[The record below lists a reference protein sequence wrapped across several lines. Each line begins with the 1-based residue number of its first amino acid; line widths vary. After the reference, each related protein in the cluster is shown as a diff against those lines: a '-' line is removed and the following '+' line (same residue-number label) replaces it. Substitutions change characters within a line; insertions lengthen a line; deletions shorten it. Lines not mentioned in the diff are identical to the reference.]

1 MSPQKFSKITK
12 LEKGATMET
21 KLLQRYQHKTS
32 EGEFSYELQNLYE
45 LSPKMSQ
52 SIIESAKRCLIRE
65 NILKEG
71 QVEVSVISME
81 ERSGKIVEKLEKCRV
96 RLTVDSGSEDEEIK
110 KEFGRIKLR
119 QSRIERLT
127 EEALDQKGVLSQ
139 EDLGRILSCTVRT
152 IQRDILELRT
162 KGIQVI
168 TRGVL
173 HNIGRG
179 QTHKVK
185 IVGFYLEGKTFS
197 EIRLKTHHSYGAIKR
212 YLQDFQKV
220 LMSIHYRIKG
230 TGSISSVVGL
240 SPFLVNQ
247 YIELIKQS
255 SKDKQKQ
262 TMMRDMIVQWK
273 RSGTRFKKK
282 EGSANTGYMGH
293 LAPMIG
299 GMR

>member
-1 MSPQKFSKITK
+1 
-12 LEKGATMET
+12 MESR
-21 KLLQRYQHKTS
+21 LIQRAQHKTS
-32 EGEFSYELQNLYE
+32 EGEFNYELQNLYE
-45 LSPKMSQ
+45 LSPKMSE

-71 QVEVSVISME
+71 QIEVSVISME
-81 ERSGKIVEKLEKCRV
+81 ERSGKMIEKLEKRRV
-96 RLTVDSGSEDEEIK
+96 RLTLDRGSEDLEIRK
-110 KEFGRIKLR
+110 KFGRIKLR
-119 QSRIERLT
+119 QTRIARLT
-127 EEALDQKGVLSQ
+127 EEALEQEGVLSQ

-152 IQRDILELRT
+152 IQRDILEIKT
-162 KGIQVI
+162 KGIEII

-185 IVGFYLEGKTFS
+185 IVGLYLEGKTFS

-220 LMSIHYRIKG
+220 LMSIHYGIKEAA
-230 TGSISSVVGL
+230 SISSVVGL
-240 SPFLVNQ
+240 SIVVVNQ
-247 YIELIKQS
+247 YMLLIKES
-255 SKDKQKQ
+255 SKDEQKQ
-262 TMMRDMIVQWK
+262 AMMKDMVIQWK

-282 EGSANTGYMGH
+282 EVSGNRDYMRH